1 LAPSQA
7 LDIMA
12 NPIITLTTD
21 FGLEDPYVAAMKGVI
36 LTINP
41 EATIVDISHAARAQ
55 AIEQGAFLLAS
66 AWPYFP
72 RGCIHV
78 GVVDPGV
85 GTERRALT
93 LQTPAATFMGPDNGL
108 LSPALP
114 DEVREAAW
122 GHDQPVLVRLPEGYR
137 AVSLTNE
144 AFFRQPVSSTFHGRD
159 IFAPVAAHISLGV
172 PLEEL
177 GPPVEQMLALA
188 PFRARRQPDGS
199 LRGRVIHIDVFG
211 NLVTDVRCEDLPTER
226 PTVEVAGRRIVGL
239 SLAYQEGAEIVAVV
253 GSSGHLEIAAPK
265 ANAAELLE
273 AALRM
278 PVLVRPQNG

>member
-1 LAPSQA
+1 
-7 LDIMA
+7 MT

-21 FGLEDPYVAAMKGVI
+21 FGLEGPYVAAVKGAI

-41 EATIVDISHAARAQ
+41 QVTIVDISHAVRPQ

-72 RGCIHV
+72 RGSIHL

-85 GTERRALT
+85 GTERQALAMR
-93 LQTPAATFMGPDNGL
+93 TPAATFVGPDNGL

-122 GHDQPVLVRLPEGYR
+122 GHDQPFPIRLPEGYR
-137 AVSLTNE
+137 AVSLINE
-144 AFFRQPVSSTFHGRD
+144 AYFRQPVSSTFHGRD

-172 PLEEL
+172 PLAEL
-177 GPPVEQMLALA
+177 GPPVEEVLGLA
-188 PFRARRQPDGS
+188 PLRARRQPDGS

-211 NLVTDVRCEDLPTER
+211 NLVTDVRCEDLAAER
-226 PTVEVAGRRIVGL
+226 PTMEVAGRRIVGL
-239 SLAYQEGAEIVAVV
+239 SLTYQEGAEIVAVV
-253 GSSGHLEIAAPK
+253 GSSGYLEIAAPR
-265 ANAAELLE
+265 ASAAELLG
-273 AALRM
+273 AALGM
-278 PVLVRPQNG
+278 PVLVRP

>member
-1 LAPSQA
+1 
-7 LDIMA
+7 MA
-12 NPIITLTTD
+12 KPVITLTTD

-36 LTINP
+36 LATNP
-41 EATIVDISHAARAQ
+41 EATIVDISHAVRPQ

-72 RGCIHV
+72 NGSLHV

-85 GTERRALT
+85 GTERRALAVR
-93 LQTPAATFMGPDNGL
+93 TPAATFVGPDNGL

-122 GHDQPVLVRLPEGYR
+122 GHDQPVPVRLPAGYR

-144 AFFRQPVSSTFHGRD
+144 AYLRQPVSSTFHGRD
-159 IFAPVAAHISLGV
+159 IFAPVAGHISRGV
-172 PLEEL
+172 RLEEL
-177 GPPVEQMLALA
+177 GPPVEEMLALA

-211 NLVTDVRCEDLPTER
+211 NLVTDVRCEDLPAER
-226 PTVEVAGRRIVGL
+226 STVEVAGQRIVGL
-239 SLAYQEGAEIVAVV
+239 SPTYQEGAEIVAVV
-253 GSSGHLEIAAPK
+253 GSSGYLEIAAPR
-265 ANAAELLE
+265 ASAAELLG
-273 AALRM
+273 AALGI
-278 PVLVRPQNG
+278 PVLVRP

>member
-1 LAPSQA
+1 
-7 LDIMA
+7 MA
-12 NPIITLTTD
+12 IPIITLTTD
-21 FGLEDPYVAAMKGVI
+21 FGLENPYVAAMKGVI
-36 LTINP
+36 LTISP
-41 EATIVDISHAARAQ
+41 EAALVDISHAVRAQ

-72 RGCIHV
+72 RGSIHV

-85 GTERRALT
+85 GTERQALAVR
-93 LQTPAATFMGPDNGL
+93 TPAATFVGPDNGL

-122 GHDQPVLVRLPEGYR
+122 GHDQPVPVRLPEGYR

-144 AFFRQPVSSTFHGRD
+144 AYFRRPVSSTFHGRD

-177 GPPVEQMLALA
+177 GPPVEEVLALA

-211 NLVTDVRCEDLPTER
+211 NLVTDVRCEDLPGER

-239 SLAYQEGAEIVAVV
+239 SLTYQEGAEILAVV
-253 GSSGHLEIAAPK
+253 GSGGYLEIAAPK
-265 ANAAELLE
+265 ANAAELLG
-273 AALRM
+273 AALGI
-278 PVLVRPQNG
+278 PVLVRL

>member
-1 LAPSQA
+1 
-7 LDIMA
+7 MA
-12 NPIITLTTD
+12 IPIITLTTD

-36 LTINP
+36 LTISP
-41 EATIVDISHAARAQ
+41 EAAIVDISHAVRAQ

-72 RGCIHV
+72 RGSIHV

-85 GTERRALT
+85 GTERQALAVR
-93 LQTPAATFMGPDNGL
+93 TPAATFVGPDNGL

-122 GHDQPVLVRLPEGYR
+122 GHDQPVPVRLPEVYR

-144 AFFRQPVSSTFHGRD
+144 AYFRRPVSSTFHGRD

-177 GPPVEQMLALA
+177 GPPVEEVLALA
-188 PFRARRQPDGS
+188 PFRAPRQPDGS

-211 NLVTDVRCEDLPTER
+211 NLVTDVRCEDLPGER

-239 SLAYQEGAEIVAVV
+239 SLTYQEGAEILAVV
-253 GSSGHLEIAAPK
+253 GSGGYLEMAAPK
-265 ANAAELLE
+265 ASAAELLG
-273 AALRM
+273 AALGM

>member
-1 LAPSQA
+1 
-7 LDIMA
+7 MA

-21 FGLEDPYVAAMKGVI
+21 FGLEDPYVAALKGAI

-41 EATIVDISHAARAQ
+41 QVTIVDISHAVRPQ

-72 RGCIHV
+72 RGSIHL

-85 GTERRALT
+85 GTQRRALAV
-93 LQTPAATFMGPDNGL
+93 QTPAATFVGPDNGL

-114 DEVREAAW
+114 DEVREAVW
-122 GHDQPVLVRLPEGYR
+122 GHDQPAPVRLPAGYR

-144 AFFRQPVSSTFHGRD
+144 AYFRQPVSSTFHGRD
-159 IFAPVAAHISLGV
+159 IFAPVAAHVSRGV
-172 PLEEL
+172 PLSEL
-177 GPPVEQMLALA
+177 GPPAEEVLTLA

-211 NLVTDVRCEDLPTER
+211 NLVTDVRCEDLPAGR
-226 PTVEVAGRRIVGL
+226 PTVEVAGRRIAGL
-239 SLAYQEGAEIVAVV
+239 SLTYQEGAEIVAVV
-253 GSSGHLEIAAPK
+253 GSSGYLEIAAPR
-265 ANAAELLE
+265 ASAAELLG
-273 AALRM
+273 AALGM
-278 PVLVRPQNG
+278 PVLVCP